1 MRKAKQY
8 AEKKS
13 EEEEQ
18 LIEFNASR
26 GWLEK
31 FMIRNGLSLRRRTTQ
46 AQKTPEKIIEKLVS
60 YILYIRCMK
69 EKKQYDLSQIIAMD
83 ETAVWHDMLSNT
95 TVTNKGAKSVVL
107 KTTGHE
113 KSRVT
118 VVLAAQANG
127 GKLKPYIVFPGHKR
141 EVEKLKKDIDI
152 KNLCFVESTSNGWM
166 NEDTTIHWIN
176 NVLKTFAFGSRRLFA
191 WDSYRAH
198 LTDSVKELMS
208 KGKIDQVI
216 IPGGATGHIQ
226 APEVSW
232 NKPMKDKLREL
243 YDQWMEE
250 GPHATTKGGNMR
262 GPP

>member
-60 YILYIRCMK
+60 YILYIRRMK
-69 EKKQYDLSQIIAMD
+69 KKQYDLSQIIAMD

-118 VVLAAQANG
+118 VVCVSCSSQRW
-127 GKLKPYIVFPGHKR
+127 K
-141 EVEKLKKDIDI
+141 VETLHC
-152 KNLCFVESTSNGWM
+152 L
-166 NEDTTIHWIN
+166 
-176 NVLKTFAFGSRRLFA
+176 
-191 WDSYRAH
+191 
-198 LTDSVKELMS
+198 
-208 KGKIDQVI
+208 
-216 IPGGATGHIQ
+216 
-226 APEVSW
+226 SW
-232 NKPMKDKLREL
+232 
-243 YDQWMEE
+243 
-250 GPHATTKGGNMR
+250 T
-262 GPP
+262 

>member
-1 MRKAKQY
+1 
-8 AEKKS
+8 
-13 EEEEQ
+13 
-18 LIEFNASR
+18 
-26 GWLEK
+26 
-31 FMIRNGLSLRRRTTQ
+31 
-46 AQKTPEKIIEKLVS
+46 
-60 YILYIRCMK
+60 
-69 EKKQYDLSQIIAMD
+69 MD

-95 TVTNKGAKSVVL
+95 TVTNKGTKSVVL

-113 KSRVT
+113 KSRMT
-118 VVLAAQANG
+118 VVLASQANG
-127 GKLKPYIVFPGHKR
+127 GKLKPCIVFPGHKR

-152 KNLCFVESTSNGWM
+152 KNLCFVESTSNGRM

-176 NVLKTFAFGSRRLFA
+176 NVLKTFTFGSRRLFA

-226 APEVSW
+226 APDVSW

-262 GPP
+262 GSPLKSIIQWIIKAWSNLDREILVKSFRCCALALAPDGSEDNEIACFKPGKTLASGLERLNVEDNPSIVIDDDDDDESINIEI